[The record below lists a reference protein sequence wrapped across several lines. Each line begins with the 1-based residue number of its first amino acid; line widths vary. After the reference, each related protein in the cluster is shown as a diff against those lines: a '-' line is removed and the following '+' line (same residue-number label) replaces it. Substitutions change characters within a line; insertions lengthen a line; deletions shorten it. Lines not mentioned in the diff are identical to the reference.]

1 MKTNKPRQQVL
12 ADLAGE
18 VFPDQPIPA
27 REIKEK
33 VESSI
38 QLKANT
44 RRRQRQAISLS
55 TLAFLLLAGAIFLM
69 TPSGK
74 AAAESLFQFF
84 RNEPAS
90 QRPPQVVVQR
100 ETELPTWAPAQNQ
113 PSETSTLEPQIIVL
127 DDFISDL
134 TVEEAEKLAGFA
146 VTGTQQMPEG
156 YLHYGVAYNQRT
168 QGVIQTFTWDGKP
181 GGEIIFLSQQL
192 SAEVEPVGQDAEIQA
207 IKLGE
212 TRVEVVAGCWF
223 QLPGSSME
231 TWEAD
236 APVYTYR
243 WLKDGFHYSLM
254 FVINEPSGPGYL
266 SEENRLTLVKLLTG
280 NAEEVPEYWN
290 LNNLSLEDAREVTDF
305 SAIVPT
311 REFPGLSFDRAV
323 YEPENR
329 RLVFLYEPDGS
340 PFSLRIFEIPLPG
353 QTETDY
359 SNYPPDSVE
368 EVMVGGY
375 PATLVRGAMV
385 DGKYDPNFSISLS
398 WKTET
403 VFINLFLR
411 AMGESLPDVPVDVLV
426 NFAEGM
432 K

>member
-1 MKTNKPRQQVL
+1 MKTLKPQQQVL
-12 ADLAGE
+12 QKLTEDEIPDRIIPAGE
-18 VFPDQPIPA
+18 IVGQVKSKFHQRRLA
-27 REIKEK
+27 RR
-33 VESSI
+33 SI
-38 QLKANT
+38 V
-44 RRRQRQAISLS
+44 LS
-55 TLAFLLLAGAIFLM
+55 AALFLVLAGAIFMM

-84 RNEPAS
+84 RNEPTS
-90 QRPPQVVVQR
+90 QRPQPVVVQR

-156 YLHYGVAYNQRT
+156 FLHYSVAYNQRK

-181 GGEIIFLSQQL
+181 GGEIIYLSQQL
-192 SAEVEPVGQDAEIQA
+192 SAEVEPVGQNAEIQV

-223 QLPGSSME
+223 QLAGSSLE

-243 WLKDGFHYSLM
+243 WQQDGFHYSLM
-254 FVINEPSGPGYL
+254 FVFNEPSGPGYL

-280 NAEEVPEYWN
+280 DAEVVPEYWN

-305 SAIVPT
+305 PAIVPT

-323 YEPENR
+323 YELENK
-329 RLVFLYEPDGS
+329 RLVFLYEPDGI
-340 PFSLRIFEIPLPG
+340 PFSLRVFEVPLSV
-353 QTETDY
+353 QDKADY
-359 SNYPPDSVE
+359 SNYPTGSVE
-368 EVMVGGY
+368 QVMVREY
-375 PATLVRGAMV
+375 PATLVRGAVV

-403 VFINLFLR
+403 VFITLFLR
-411 AMGESLPDVPVDVLV
+411 AMGESLPDVPVEDLV